1 MPLLRDSSCNSVSV
15 CRSSC
20 YISWKIPTMMKEK
33 MYMQNLFRLGSYQCL
48 FYTRGKSMTGESL
61 SSGWGPQFRAV
72 DRTHGNRLQED
83 KLELLLG

>member
-1 MPLLRDSSCNSVSV
+1 
-15 CRSSC
+15 
-20 YISWKIPTMMKEK
+20 
-33 MYMQNLFRLGSYQCL
+33 L